1 MRTGPPLERKK
12 RLAIRMVDTRQLNL
26 LKKKKEKKRLRN
38 MSFEKKSLLEL
49 RDTIEHNTRGANDTF
64 LYIKFRKVR

>member
-1 MRTGPPLERKK
+1 MSTRLGNMR
-12 RLAIRMVDTRQLNL
+12 
-26 LKKKKEKKRLRN
+26 
-38 MSFEKKSLLEL
+38 FEKKSLLEL